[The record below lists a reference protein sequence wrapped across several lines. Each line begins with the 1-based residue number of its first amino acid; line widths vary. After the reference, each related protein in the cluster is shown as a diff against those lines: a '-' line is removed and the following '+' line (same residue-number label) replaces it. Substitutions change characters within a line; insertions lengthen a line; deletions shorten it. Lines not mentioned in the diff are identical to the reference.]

1 MGYPN
6 GPLLRVL
13 AERVLANLDYIDKT
27 APKWDPQSPDRDREP
42 FTDTQLLISTLGFLV
57 FPHERTPD
65 ALGRLL
71 KDFDKEFRL
80 SDVMT
85 IVHPKDGKQP
95 VEIEDEDGTPL
106 AVEPNAIESLPRLL
120 RNSIAHFNVRPIE
133 TDGGRFGGVR
143 VWNTNPAGEITLIA
157 DLGFDQ
163 LRKLARFVLSAL
175 AHGHEAKDVDDPA
188 DPLELLK
195 KQQKK
200 GVAPKMPKL
209 NRDHW
214 DAALGLAGGDPV
226 KAKTLID
233 QSLSAALKIGRAR
246 KG

>member
-13 AERVLANLDYIDKT
+13 AERVLANLDYIDKA
-27 APKWDPQSPDRDREP
+27 APQWDPKSDDRDRAP

-65 ALGRLL
+65 ALGGLL
-71 KDFDKEFRL
+71 QEYDKEFKL

-85 IVHPKDGKQP
+85 IIHPVGQ
-95 VEIEDEDGTPL
+95 VGSIEIEDENGEPIKIDPGT
-106 AVEPNAIESLPRLL
+106 IQSLPRLL

-143 VWNTNPAGEITLIA
+143 VWNTDPDGNITLIA
-157 DLGFDQ
+157 DIKFDQ
-163 LRKLARFVLSAL
+163 LRRLARFVLNAFSGGRNEL
-175 AHGHEAKDVDDPA
+175 KNLDDPP
-188 DPLELLK
+188 DPLEFLK
-195 KQQKK
+195 KLHQQKAK
-200 GVAPKMPKL
+200 PKMPKL

-214 DAALGLAGGDPV
+214 DAALAMHGGDPA
-226 KAKTLID
+226 KAKTWLD
-233 QSLSAALKIGRAR
+233 QTISAGLRR
-246 KG
+246 R